1 MAGGNG
7 AAQRITASCTS
18 CVSLRA
24 RRRKKRLADQFAKPY
39 IWRIFMT
46 AITAQYSATTSN
58 TSANNDSGNGS
69 VSYAASSSGVSTDPA
84 DLLVGPSS
92 NDDIGE
98 SPRNLLENILPGAV
112 GGDVNIQG
120 LVSDSQLTGSDKTN
134 TKSNTKSDAKTEDEG
149 GQGSKTGK
157 ASDKW
162 MDIAKGQLGI
172 SEAKA
177 KDQDNIRNYH
187 NTTSAKG
194 AGSGTPWCSSFVNA
208 VMEKAGY
215 KGTDSAAA
223 ASWKTWG
230 KHVDLKNAREGD
242 IVVFDKDKN
251 NGFANHVGF
260 IKSIDLKSG
269 KIEVIGGNQG
279 PDGQGKV
286 SVSTYYIKDWPG
298 LEIRRPDKS
307 DRI

>member
-1 MAGGNG
+1 
-7 AAQRITASCTS
+7 
-18 CVSLRA
+18 
-24 RRRKKRLADQFAKPY
+24 
-39 IWRIFMT
+39 MT
-46 AITAQYSATTSN
+46 AITVQYGATTP
-58 TSANNDSGNGS
+58 TTYGNNDSENGS
-69 VSYAASSSGVSTDPA
+69 VAYAVNSDSVSTDPA
-84 DLLVGPSS
+84 DLPVGTIS
-92 NDDIGE
+92 NDEIGE
-98 SPRNLLENILPGAV
+98 SPRNQLKNILPGAV
-112 GGDVNIQG
+112 EGDVNTPG
-120 LVSDSQLTGSDKTN
+120 TANDSQPTGSDKPK
-134 TKSNTKSDAKTEDEG
+134 TKSKTKTEDEAG
-149 GQGSKTGK
+149 EGSKNGK
-157 ASDKW
+157 TSDKW
-162 MDIAKGQLGI
+162 MDIAKGQLKAGI
-172 SEAKA
+172 SEADA
-177 KDQDNIRNYH
+177 KDQDNIRKYH
-187 NTTSAKG
+187 NTTNAKG
-194 AGSGTPWCSSFVNA
+194 AGSGTPWCSSFTNW

-298 LEIRRPDKS
+298 LEIRRPDEN